1 MPVSTLYADLVPLGI
16 YTILAVLIISGLLL
30 AAYFLGSGKRAPSKT
45 DPYESGVAPTG
56 AAHHA
61 SQVPFYLI
69 AIFFIVFDVEGA
81 FIFTWG
87 TAWDLLKIPGL
98 VHITIF
104 IVVLLLGLVWLWLKG
119 GLDWGP
125 TAGMAAGR
133 PGAGEKHRNHPVK
146 GEESHAH

>member
-1 MPVSTLYADLVPLGI
+1 MPVSTPLTELIPLAI
-16 YTILAVLIISGLLL
+16 YTVLAVLIISALLL
-30 AAYFLGSGKRAPSKT
+30 AAYFLGSGKRAPSKG

-81 FIFTWG
+81 FIFTWS
-87 TAWDLLKIPGL
+87 TAWDLLGFPGL
-98 VHITIF
+98 IHITVF
-104 IVVLLLGLVWLWLKG
+104 IVVLLLGLAWLWLKG

-125 TAGMAAGR
+125 SAGHAVGK
-133 PGAGEKHRNHPVK
+133 PGASDVHRQNPIK
-146 GEESHAH
+146 GEESPAH